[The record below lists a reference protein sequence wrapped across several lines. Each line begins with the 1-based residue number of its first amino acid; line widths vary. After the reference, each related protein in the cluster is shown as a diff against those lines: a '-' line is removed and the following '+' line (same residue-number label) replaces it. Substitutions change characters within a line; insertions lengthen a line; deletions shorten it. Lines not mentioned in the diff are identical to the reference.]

1 MKIFVLVSTP
11 SVSDVR
17 YSNKY
22 SDTWYKYRRF
32 NYSWSSWSV

>member
-11 SVSDVR
+11 SMFDVR

-22 SDTWYKYRRF
+22 GDAGIDREDLITPE
-32 NYSWSSWSV
+32 VHDL